1 MLGNLPPGYNKAVH
15 GPYDPA
21 VFYGKQDIP
30 LSQVKVYQ
38 LPAWLA
44 RRQFYN
50 PIAYGRALS
59 RYGKSDA
66 REYFSISHLRAY
78 WRWNHKHCLPK
89 YCGVTPFVQMSV
101 GFSALFYLMNYGS
114 ISEHKNQKYHW

>member
-1 MLGNLPPGYNKAVH
+1 MLGNLPSGYNKAVH

-21 VFYGKQDIP
+21 VFYGKPDIP
-30 LSQVKVYQ
+30 LSQVLIFSLISSFNYPIVQVKVYQ

-59 RYGKSDA
+59 R
-66 REYFSISHLRAY
+66 
-78 WRWNHKHCLPK
+78 
-89 YCGVTPFVQMSV
+89 
-101 GFSALFYLMNYGS
+101 
-114 ISEHKNQKYHW
+114 

>member
-1 MLGNLPPGYNKAVH
+1 MLGNLPSGYNKAVH

-21 VFYGKQDIP
+21 VFYGKPDLP
-30 LSQVKVYQ
+30 LSQVIVLVLFPSFDFPIVQVKVYQ

-59 RYGKSDA
+59 R
-66 REYFSISHLRAY
+66 
-78 WRWNHKHCLPK
+78 
-89 YCGVTPFVQMSV
+89 
-101 GFSALFYLMNYGS
+101 
-114 ISEHKNQKYHW
+114 